1 MKDGNS
7 GYKVHLQ
14 RILYSGG
21 AITRAFKFPLIQN
34 CQARDYNAVPNSL
47 IEAIKHDDLYIRG
60 PVNLNDYLDPNKRQ
74 VYTIIQFWV
83 DSLKAGVIWMPKAG
97 ELVKFVNQIYG
108 INPAEKIWKE
118 ARPEIRKFFAKDAF
132 IEGVILNTGFRKT
145 DPDKLR
151 RRFLN
156 LLRQEHVVKTEKNKI
171 VEVKKEANN
180 FIGQIC
186 RDLWNESEGKIIDN
200 KAQEEYWKERWGINK
215 ESLRVEGVK
224 FTFFIVPALID
235 NRALTS
241 NDYSLAVIEALIKK
255 KEEWLNKK
263 QIKAKLE
270 KILGLGDNFNAY
282 SNYFNEVIKTFQGN
296 NGKEKILSNLEKIH
310 LYKDSEKEEVNK
322 ALEFLSEKLKRLE
335 PPQFPSINSWAD
347 YRSLVGGKIQS
358 WFSNYSR
365 RLEEMDKEAEGFL
378 EGIKQVME
386 FLESKPRR
394 EEYNQNELED
404 KKASIKQYLED
415 LEKILEKKTFKE
427 NFQDYEDFYTL
438 LGEARRELNIYW
450 QKFYKVEKKGKNEE
464 KQTGPEGEKLLRQ
477 FFKAKLDRPMNF
489 YGTVQLEKNKKIVE
503 KTIPILRDGYKITN
517 QIIDSLFS
525 TVSWK
530 LSEEEGERNQIRK
543 DAGLRRLLNILHNKI
558 VEKALNSSQTR
569 QAIMGIL
576 KNYASDNFIANPG
589 KYTFYKNRYST
600 SNQEE
605 ITLQTTNYQKED
617 KRIIEALINILKSTD
632 IETLLKDKNLLL
644 DWVEVAKI
652 TLARLFRWQ
661 PKDEQLVPKWRI
673 ADFDF
678 SNFEAAKT
686 RIANIGEEKLT
697 TKQLQYIINSLF
709 FGEFRGTAVMF
720 SKEIYRAKYSLQFIH
735 SDEKLQLSLFPK
747 DGDNLEEINKV
758 LKTTSLTG
766 KKRPA
771 ILPKIRWGVNLKSAN
786 IGNLPEINKVL
797 IFDKK
802 GQVKV
807 QKTDNILNICTS
819 FYHLQFLERLV
830 YRPKLWQ
837 NIEISLMEPS
847 LIVEENYKIDWDLV
861 NGQPRILS
869 HEPAKPRLFYVLPM
883 QFEYKAKVPL
893 LEKVKSTPGT
903 DKFWLVGVDVGEYGL
918 AWVAAKISEE
928 KICVDNYG
936 FINDPQVRKIHD
948 RYADI
953 QRKAKKGKFL
963 EQSTVVAEVR
973 KNAIGF
979 LRNKLHSYLT
989 ELEDGGEV
997 IYEASISNF
1006 ETGSGRVTKIYDSVK
1021 KADVGNYPNQI
1032 DAYKK
1037 LVIDVWGL
1045 KRTGRD
1051 ALPGWQV
1058 AAYASSYTCVRCG
1071 RSLYEITDDEKFTLK
1086 PFRDGN
1092 KIEKG
1097 KIIRLISQNDGRVWL
1112 GYLHKT
1118 DVEKTNGKTEID
1130 GKLARKLIRN
1140 FARPPLG
1147 ENSLVA
1153 NTFIRDK
1160 IISSKRLNKIHKE
1173 RGNSALFICPNPD
1186 CLSVADAD
1194 IQAALIMA
1202 IRGYLRIKDH
1212 KAGLDVDDEKK
1223 NKGEKY
1229 DPKSFE
1235 RSLELLR
1242 KIIKNGKLEGK
1253 LGFLYGNTG
1262 S

>member
-7 GYKVHLQ
+7 GYKIHLQ

-21 AITRAFKFPLIQN
+21 TITRAFKFPLTQN
-34 CQARDYNAVPNSL
+34 CQGKNYYAVPDDL
-47 IEAIKHDDLYIRG
+47 IKAIEHDDLYIRG

-74 VYTIIQFWV
+74 TYTIIQFWV

-108 INPAEKIWKE
+108 INPAERIWEK
-118 ARPEIRKFFAKDAF
+118 AKPEIRKFFAKESF
-132 IEGVILNTGFRKT
+132 IDGVILNTGFRKT
-145 DPDKLR
+145 DPDRLR

-156 LLRQEHVVKTEKNKI
+156 LLKQEYMIKTEKNKI
-171 VEVKKEANN
+171 VGAKKEANN

-215 ESLRVEGVK
+215 ESLQVEGVSL
-224 FTFFIVPALID
+224 TFFIIPSLVDDRFLK
-235 NRALTS
+235 S
-241 NDYSLAVIEALIKK
+241 NDYSLSTIEALIQKRK
-255 KEEWLNKK
+255 GWLNEG
-263 QIKAKLE
+263 QSGIKIE
-270 KILGLGDNFNAY
+270 KILGLSDNFNAY
-282 SNYFNEVIKTFQGN
+282 SNYFNEVIKTFQSE

-310 LYKDSEKEEVNK
+310 LYKDSEKEEINK
-322 ALEFLSEKLKRLE
+322 ALEFLSKKLERLE
-335 PPQFPSINSWAD
+335 SPQFPLVNSWAD
-347 YRSLVGGKIQS
+347 YRSLIGGKIQS
-358 WFSNYSR
+358 WFSNYNR
-365 RLEEMDKEAEGFL
+365 RSEEMDKEAEGFL

-394 EEYNQNELED
+394 EEYNQSELKD
-404 KKASIKQYLED
+404 RKASIKQYLED
-415 LEKILEKKTFKE
+415 LKKVLEKKTFRE

-438 LGEARRELNIYW
+438 LGETRRELSIYW

-464 KQTGPEGEKLLRQ
+464 KTTGPEGEELLKQ
-477 FFKAKLDRPMNF
+477 FFKAKLDRPMSF

-503 KTIPILRDGYKITN
+503 KTIPILRDAYKITN
-517 QIIDSLFS
+517 QVIDDLFS

-530 LSEEEGERNQIRK
+530 LSEEESERNQIRE
-543 DAGLRRLLNILHNKI
+543 DAGLRRLLNILRNKI
-558 VEKALNSSQTR
+558 IDKAFNSSQTR
-569 QAIMGIL
+569 RAIMEIL
-576 KNYASDNFIANPG
+576 KNYASDDFITNSG

-600 SNQEE
+600 SNQLE
-605 ITLQTTNYQKED
+605 ITLQITNYQKENE
-617 KRIIEALINILKSTD
+617 RIIESLIKILKGVN
-632 IETLLKDKNLLL
+632 IETLLKDKDLLL

-661 PKDEQLVPKWRI
+661 PKDEQLVPKWKV

-747 DGDNLEEINKV
+747 DGDNLGEINEV
-758 LKTTSLTG
+758 LKATSLTS
-766 KKRPA
+766 KKRVA

-797 IFDKK
+797 VFDKK

-807 QKTDNILNICTS
+807 RKTDAILNICTS
-819 FYHLQFLERLV
+819 FYHLQFLERLI

-869 HEPAKPRLFYVLPM
+869 HEPVKPRLFYVLPM
-883 QFEYKAKVPL
+883 QFEYKAKEPL
-893 LEKVKSTPGT
+893 LKRVKSMTGP
-903 DKFWLVGVDVGEYGL
+903 DKFWLIGVDVGEYGL
-918 AWVAAKISEE
+918 AWVAAKINDER
-928 KICVDNYG
+928 IYVDNYG

-948 RYADI
+948 RYTDI

-979 LRNKLHSYLT
+979 LRNTLHSYLT
-989 ELEDGGEV
+989 KLEEGGEV

-1006 ETGSGRVTKIYDSVK
+1006 ETGSGKVTKIYDSVK

-1037 LVIDVWGL
+1037 LVVDVWGL
-1045 KRTGRD
+1045 EKTGRD

-1071 RSLYEITDDEKFTLK
+1071 RSLYEIDDDEKFA
-1086 PFRDGN
+1086 
-1092 KIEKG
+1092 IEPIDNGDIVKSG
-1097 KIIRLISQNDGRVWL
+1097 KMAKLISRKNDRVWL
-1112 GYLHKT
+1112 AYLHKT
-1118 DVEKTNGKTEID
+1118 DNEKIKDKVEID

-1147 ENSLVA
+1147 EDSLVA
-1153 NTFIRDK
+1153 NTFIRNK
-1160 IISSKRLNKIHKE
+1160 VISSRQLDNIHKE
-1173 RGNSALFICPNPD
+1173 RGNSAIFICPNPD
-1186 CLSVADAD
+1186 CLAVADAD
-1194 IQAALIMA
+1194 VQAALIMA

-1212 KAGLDVDDEKK
+1212 KAGLDDEKK

-1242 KIIKNGKLEGK
+1242 KIIRNGKLEGK
-1253 LGFLYGNTG
+1253 LGFLYGNG
-1262 S
+1262 GN